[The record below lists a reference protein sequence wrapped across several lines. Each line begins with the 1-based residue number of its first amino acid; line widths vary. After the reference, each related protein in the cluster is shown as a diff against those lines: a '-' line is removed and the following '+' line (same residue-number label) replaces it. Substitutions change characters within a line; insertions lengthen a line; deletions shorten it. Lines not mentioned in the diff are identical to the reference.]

1 MRMKRKKN
9 LDERIEASSDY
20 LITMKNDSLD
30 FQDAIKENHLLDF
43 KEIFKKEQPV
53 YLEIGCGKGQFGN
66 TFASLNPD
74 KNILC
79 VERNRNVLI
88 MAIDKARELKLDNI
102 MFLCGTAEYLPSY
115 IPNNSIEEIYLNF
128 SCPFP
133 KKSHEAHRLTNPR
146 FLEIYK
152 PMLKK
157 EVQFAKRQT
166 ICTFL
171 NIQSKAFQNA
181 ASSFQIFRLIYI
193 TVILK
198 EILKPNMSK
207 NFYRKAIR
215 FIDWKH
221 DYHNKNSYTS
231 TTKPSCILQLGFFL
245 IKLVYYD
252 RLNIEGRRL

>member
-1 MRMKRKKN
+1 MITNSFPIWPRHGWRMKRKKN

-157 EVQFAKRQT
+157 GSA
-166 ICTFL
+166 ICQKTDNMHFFEYSIESFSKCGFKL
-171 NIQSKAFQNA
+171 SNIS
-181 ASSFQIFRLIYI
+181 LD
-193 TVILK
+193 L
-198 EILKPNMSK
+198 
-207 NFYRKAIR
+207 
-215 FIDWKH
+215 
-221 DYHNKNSYTS
+221 HNSDFE
-231 TTKPSCILQLGFFL
+231 G
-245 IKLVYYD
+245 
-252 RLNIEGRRL
+252 NIETEYEHKFASQGLPIYPIYRLEARLS

>member
-1 MRMKRKKN
+1 
-9 LDERIEASSDY
+9 
-20 LITMKNDSLD
+20 
-30 FQDAIKENHLLDF
+30 
-43 KEIFKKEQPV
+43 
-53 YLEIGCGKGQFGN
+53 
-66 TFASLNPD
+66 
-74 KNILC
+74 
-79 VERNRNVLI
+79 

-157 EVQFAKRQT
+157 GSA
-166 ICTFL
+166 ICQKTDNMHFL

-198 EILKPNMSK
+198 EILKRNMSK
-207 NFYRKAIR
+207 SFHRKAIR

-221 DYHNKNSYTS
+221 DYHNKNNYTS
-231 TTKPSCILQLGFFL
+231 TTKPSCKIQLGFS
-245 IKLVYYD
+245 
-252 RLNIEGRRL
+252 

>member
-9 LDERIEASSDY
+9 LDERIAASSDY

-43 KEIFKKEQPV
+43 NKVFKKEQPV

-66 TFASLNPD
+66 TFAHQNPD

-88 MAIDKARELKLDNI
+88 MAIDKARELGLDNI

-152 PMLKK
+152 PMLKTA
-157 EVQFAKRQT
+157 VQYAKRQT

-181 ASSFQIFRLIYI
+181 ASSFQIFRLICI
-193 TVILK
+193 RVVLR
-198 EILKPNMSK
+198 EISKRNMNKSFRHK
-207 NFYRKAIR
+207 GSPFT
-215 FIDWKH
+215 DWKQG
-221 DYHNKNSYTS
+221 YNKTQYIIKCLTENNSVR
-231 TTKPSCILQLGFFL
+231 CFFILDKYGLL
-245 IKLVYYD
+245 L
-252 RLNIEGRRL
+252 

>member
-43 KEIFKKEQPV
+43 KEIFKKKQPV

-128 SCPFP
+128 F
-133 KKSHEAHRLTNPR
+133 NR
-146 FLEIYK
+146 FLK
-152 PMLKK
+152 RATKHTDLQTHAFLK
-157 EVQFAKRQT
+157 
-166 ICTFL
+166 
-171 NIQSKAFQNA
+171 
-181 ASSFQIFRLIYI
+181 
-193 TVILK
+193 
-198 EILKPNMSK
+198 
-207 NFYRKAIR
+207 
-215 FIDWKH
+215 
-221 DYHNKNSYTS
+221 YTS
-231 TTKPSCILQLGFFL
+231 LC
-245 IKLVYYD
+245 
-252 RLNIEGRRL
+252 

>member
-9 LDERIEASSDY
+9 LDERIAASSDY

-43 KEIFKKEQPV
+43 NKIFKKEQPV

-66 TFASLNPD
+66 TFAHQNPD

-88 MAIDKARELKLDNI
+88 MAIDKARELGLDNI

-152 PMLKK
+152 PMLKNGG
-157 EVQFAKRQT
+157 V
-166 ICTFL
+166 ICQKTDNMHFFEYSIESFSKCGFKL
-171 NIQSKAFQNA
+171 SNISLDLHKSGFEGN
-181 ASSFQIFRLIYI
+181 IETEY
-193 TVILK
+193 
-198 EILKPNMSK
+198 EK
-207 NFYRKAIR
+207 NFSAK
-215 FIDWKH
+215 
-221 DYHNKNSYTS
+221 
-231 TTKPSCILQLGFFL
+231 GFPIHRCVATVCPL
-245 IKLVYYD
+245 PQPKQPQ
-252 RLNIEGRRL
+252 

>member
-43 KEIFKKEQPV
+43 KEIFQKEQPV

-102 MFLCGTAEYLPSY
+102 MFLCGTAEYLPSFQIIRLKKY
-115 IPNNSIEEIYLNF
+115 ILI
-128 SCPFP
+128 FP
-133 KKSHEAHRLTNPR
+133 AR
-146 FLEIYK
+146 FLK
-152 PMLKK
+152 RATKHTDLQTHAFLK
-157 EVQFAKRQT
+157 
-166 ICTFL
+166 
-171 NIQSKAFQNA
+171 
-181 ASSFQIFRLIYI
+181 
-193 TVILK
+193 
-198 EILKPNMSK
+198 
-207 NFYRKAIR
+207 
-215 FIDWKH
+215 
-221 DYHNKNSYTS
+221 YTS
-231 TTKPSCILQLGFFL
+231 LC
-245 IKLVYYD
+245 
-252 RLNIEGRRL
+252 

>member
-9 LDERIEASSDY
+9 LDERIAASSDY

-43 KEIFKKEQPV
+43 NKVFKNKQPV

-66 TFASLNPD
+66 TFAYQNPD

-88 MAIDKARELKLDNI
+88 MAIDKARELGLDNI

-133 KKSHEAHRLTNPR
+133 KRATKRTGLQIHV
-146 FLEIYK
+146 FLKYTSLCSK
-152 PMLKK
+152 TA
-157 EVQFAKRQT
+157 VQYAKRQT

-181 ASSFQIFRLIYI
+181 ASSFQIFRLICI
-193 TVILK
+193 RVILR
-198 EILKPNMSK
+198 EISKRNMNRSFHHK
-207 NFYRKAIR
+207 GFP
-215 FIDWKH
+215 FTDWKQG
-221 DYHNKNSYTS
+221 YNKMQYIIKCLTENNSVRY
-231 TTKPSCILQLGFFL
+231 FL
-245 IKLVYYD
+245 CLTNMVYCC
-252 RLNIEGRRL
+252 RL

>member
-9 LDERIEASSDY
+9 LDERIAASGDY

-43 KEIFKKEQPV
+43 NKIFKKEQPV

-66 TFASLNPD
+66 TFAHQNPD

-88 MAIDKARELKLDNI
+88 MAIDKARELGLDNI

-152 PMLKK
+152 PMLKNGG
-157 EVQFAKRQT
+157 A
-166 ICTFL
+166 ICQKTDNMHFFEYSIESFSKCGFKL
-171 NIQSKAFQNA
+171 SNISLDLHKNRN
-181 ASSFQIFRLIYI
+181 FRHKGFPF
-193 TVILK
+193 T
-198 EILKPNMSK
+198 
-207 NFYRKAIR
+207 
-215 FIDWKH
+215 DWKQG
-221 DYHNKNSYTS
+221 YNKTQYIIKCLTENNSVRY
-231 TTKPSCILQLGFFL
+231 FL
-245 IKLVYYD
+245 CLTNTVYCC
-252 RLNIEGRRL
+252 RL